1 MKGKKE
7 PKGNGAPAV
16 IVLGL
21 SGLRCADIIRGVR
34 DVKGK
39 GEVAKV
45 GLFFSRHF
53 DHIIY
58 FTHSSL
64 PNTLNLQIRSNIWNG
79 QRCLSRLVLL
89 LE

>member
-7 PKGNGAPAV
+7 PKGNGAPAA

-21 SGLRCADIIRGVR
+21 SGLRCADIVRGVR

-45 GLFFSRHF
+45 GLFLADILTISFISRIAF
-53 DHIIY
+53 CQ
-58 FTHSSL
+58 
-64 PNTLNLQIRSNIWNG
+64 TL
-79 QRCLSRLVLL
+79 
-89 LE
+89 